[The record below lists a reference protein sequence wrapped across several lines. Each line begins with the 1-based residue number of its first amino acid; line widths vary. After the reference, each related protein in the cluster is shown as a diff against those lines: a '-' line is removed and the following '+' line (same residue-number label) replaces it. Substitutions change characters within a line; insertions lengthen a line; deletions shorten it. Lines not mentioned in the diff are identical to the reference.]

1 MRFVAALLYAASSAV
16 LAALVLAFAAG
27 GLDSTSAGVSLLS
40 GACVFVG
47 VLWSERQHPWP
58 SQPVTGWAWAPVI
71 IFVLFSLR
79 AFLWLVF
86 RDDGS
91 IKVLSPNNLGDLA
104 LHLTY
109 IEHIAS
115 GAAFWPQNPIYSGGS
130 LTYPIGVD
138 LINSLLLLVG
148 LDVLRG
154 LIWVGL
160 IGCLCTGIALWR
172 WGGGFA
178 LAGFLFNGGLFGF
191 AYFGTGQIADYQ
203 SDMAWKSIPL
213 ALFITQRGFLFAL
226 PAGLLLLTSWRA
238 RLFQGGASPRTL
250 PRWGE
255 ILLYT
260 TMPIFHL
267 HTFLFL
273 SLLLGIWFVLYP
285 AARRHLA
292 LLVGVAFLPA
302 TVLVLL
308 VTGMLRG
315 ASMLGWKIGW
325 MQSDPAFLQF
335 LEENLGA
342 LPSIVSMPLFWILN
356 FGILPLLVGWL
367 CLLLA
372 RKMSAV
378 TEAAFVFPA
387 VGTFLVCCF
396 VKFAP
401 WEWDNTKLMIWSYL
415 TVLPFL
421 WSEIISRW
429 TLPLRAAAC
438 AALFTSGFI
447 SLIGGLDSRQ
457 TGHEIAIRRDL
468 DQVRKAVAGMPIAD
482 RFIGWPTYNHP
493 LLLVGRPMALGY
505 PGHVWS
511 HGLVLEQ
518 PLALV
523 TSVMNGA
530 PGWREHAASLQA
542 RYLFWGAEERE
553 NYPEST
559 QPWSGSAA
567 LIASG
572 EWGEIYDL
580 TEPATAEPT
589 TP

>member
-1 MRFVAALLYAASSAV
+1 MRTVAALLYAASSSV
-16 LAALVLAFAAG
+16 VAAFVLAFATG
-27 GLDSTSAGVSLLS
+27 GLDSRSAAVALLAGV
-40 GACVFVG
+40 CVFAG
-47 VLWSERQHPWP
+47 VLWNERRQPWP
-58 SQPVTGWAWAPVI
+58 SQSVKGWAWVPVV
-71 IFVLFSLR
+71 IFTLFSLR
-79 AFLWLVF
+79 AFLWLIF
-86 RDDGS
+86 REAGS

-109 IEHIAS
+109 IEHIAN

-148 LDVLRG
+148 VDVLRG

-160 IGCLCTGIALWR
+160 IGCLCTGVALWR
-172 WGGGFA
+172 WGGGFT

-191 AYFGTGQIADYQ
+191 AYFATGRIEDYQ

-226 PAGLLLLTSWRA
+226 PAGLLLLTSWRDRFFHSDA
-238 RLFQGGASPRTL
+238 GARTL

-255 ILLYT
+255 TLLYA

-285 AARRHLA
+285 TARRHLA
-292 LLVGVAFLPA
+292 LVVGIAFLPA

-315 ASMLGWKIGW
+315 ASMLGWKAGW
-325 MQSDPAFLQF
+325 MQDDPAFLKF
-335 LEENLGA
+335 LEDSIGA
-342 LPSIVSMPLFWILN
+342 LPWIATMPLFWILN
-356 FGILPLLVGWL
+356 FGALPLFVGWL
-367 CLLLA
+367 CVHLA
-372 RKMSAV
+372 RKKPSSAA
-378 TEAAFVFPA
+378 AAFVFPA
-387 VGTFLVCCF
+387 VGTFIVCCF

-429 TLPLRAAAC
+429 TQPLRAAAC

-447 SLIGGLDSRQ
+447 SLIGGLDSRH
-457 TGHEIAIRRDL
+457 TGHEIAVRHDL
-468 DQVRKAVAGMPIAD
+468 DHVRKAVAGVPVAE

-493 LLLVGRPMALGY
+493 LLLLGRPMALGY
-505 PGHVWS
+505 PGHVWT
-511 HGLVLEQ
+511 HGLALEH

-530 PGWREHAASLQA
+530 PDWREHAAALQA
-542 RYLFWGAEERE
+542 RFLFWGGEERE
-553 NYPEST
+553 NYPESS
-559 QPWSGSAA
+559 QPWRTTAA
-567 LIASG
+567 LVAGG

-580 TEPATAEPT
+580 ASPPTAEQASP
-589 TP
+589 